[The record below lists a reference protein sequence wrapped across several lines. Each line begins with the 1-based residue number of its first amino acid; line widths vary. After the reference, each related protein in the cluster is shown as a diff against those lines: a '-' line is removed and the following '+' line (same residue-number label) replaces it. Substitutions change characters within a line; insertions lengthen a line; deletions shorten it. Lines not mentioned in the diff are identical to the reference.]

1 MSQLLWY
8 NFLSKSIKS
17 IVARLRGRPSVPRER
32 RRLSDLLMSNYNR
45 TVQYGPLK
53 GYKIPEQSHWGAL
66 ARPSMLLGLYE
77 REVVNAL
84 LKYAEKRDVF
94 VDVGA
99 ADGFFAVGL
108 VACGIFKRSYAFEIN
123 TNGRQVIKKSSE
135 INGVAHSV
143 SVRGRFDTDFV
154 ANAEEFD
161 LSRSVVLIDIE
172 GEEFDLLDSLLI
184 EQLRRAV
191 LVVELHDFHFA
202 DGAALRSALCARLDA
217 HFEVTTI
224 TTGAREVPR
233 SEFLDAMSDNER
245 WLLCS
250 EGRARRMEWLIALP
264 RH

>member
-1 MSQLLWY
+1 MFKLTKL
-8 NFLSKSIKS
+8 

-32 RRLSDLLMSNYNR
+32 RRLSDFLMSNYDR

-53 GYKIPEQSHWGAL
+53 GYKIPEESHWGGL

-77 REVVNAL
+77 QEVVNVL
-84 LKYAEKRDVF
+84 LKHAEKRDVF

-123 TNGRQVIKKSSE
+123 ANGRQVIKKSSE
-135 INGVAHSV
+135 INGVPHSV
-143 SVRGRFDTDFV
+143 SVSGRFDKDFV
-154 ANAEEFD
+154 AKADELD
-161 LSRSVVLIDIE
+161 LSRSVVLIDVE
-172 GEEFDLLDSLLI
+172 GDEFNLLDSPLI
-184 EQLRRAV
+184 EQLRGAV
-191 LVVELHDFHFA
+191 VVVELHDFHFA
-202 DGAALRSALCARLDA
+202 DGEALKSALYARLKT
-217 HFEVTTI
+217 HFELTTI

-233 SEFLDAMSDNER
+233 SELLDAMSDNER

-264 RH
+264 R